1 MQSFRSSTNLL
12 ELNGG
17 TVGGGGTGNLEKSQP
32 FGLAVL
38 IYGREAGF
46 EPVAADLVEIDAHGG
61 SARAERLRVEP

>member
-1 MQSFRSSTNLL
+1 M
-12 ELNGG
+12 
-17 TVGGGGTGNLEKSQP
+17 GGGGTGNLEKSQP

-38 IYGREAGF
+38 IYGREDGF